1 MKNYL
6 IIIGS
11 LLLLGCHSNYTYRK
25 GFEKAWN
32 PDLGAE
38 KQVKKKSIEHSNLVE
53 SQFSKSLKEEP
64 ILIQESKSLDIEV
77 KKPQQK
83 SLKSDQ
89 VSKKV
94 QLSYKYLP
102 KKQQVLAASQN
113 KKLYDPLNI
122 SSWAAYNRLM
132 EIGLYTMVIA
142 TILVALMF
150 ILKDFIALITLV
162 DEISMLVFLGI
173 LLFVLGLLMWLIGLL
188 IFNLT

>member
-1 MKNYL
+1 M
-6 IIIGS
+6 IGS
-11 LLLLGCHSNYTYRK
+11 LLLFGCQSNYTYRE
-25 GFEKAWN
+25 GFDKAWN

-53 SQFSKSLKEEP
+53 SQVSKSLIEEP
-64 ILIQESKSLDIEV
+64 ILIQESKSLNIEV

-89 VSKKV
+89 VFKKV
-94 QLSYKYLP
+94 QLTHKYLP

-122 SSWAAYNRLM
+122 SSWAAYNTLM

-142 TILVALMF
+142 SIFVALMM
-150 ILKDFIALITLV
+150 IIKDFGALSDV
-162 DEISMLVFLGI
+162 SSMLVFLGI
-173 LLFVLGLLMWLIGLL
+173 ILFVLGLLMWLIGLL

>member
-6 IIIGS
+6 AIIWS
-11 LLLLGCHSNYTYRK
+11 LLLLGCHSNYTYRE

-38 KQVKKKSIEHSNLVE
+38 KQVKKKSIDHLNLVE

-89 VSKKV
+89 VFKKV
-94 QLSYKYLP
+94 QLTHKYLP
-102 KKQQVLAASQN
+102 KKQQVLAASQD

-122 SSWAAYNRLM
+122 SSWAAYNTLM

-142 TILVALMF
+142 TIFVALMF
-150 ILKDFIALITLV
+150 IVNDFIALA